1 MKGCCSGANDK
12 NALQSNESLPKRL
25 LINPFS
31 GTSNLIL
38 SMFGGDN
45 INFNIDINFY
55 TAPGQVMKSNFNG
68 NHLIYSLNSLE
79 NSETRG

>member
-12 NALQSNESLPKRL
+12 NALQSNESLPKPL

-38 SMFGGDN
+38 SMFGDDT
-45 INFNIDINFY
+45 IDINIDTNID
-55 TAPGQVMKSNFNG
+55 TAPGQIMK
-68 NHLIYSLNSLE
+68 
-79 NSETRG
+79 

>member
-12 NALQSNESLPKRL
+12 NALQSNESLPKRM

-38 SMFGGDN
+38 SMFGDDT
-45 INFNIDINFY
+45 IDITIDIDIG
-55 TAPGQVMKSNFNG
+55 TAPGQGMKSNFNG
-68 NHLIYSLNSLE
+68 NH
-79 NSETRG
+79 

>member
-45 INFNIDINFY
+45 INFNIDINFD
-55 TAPGQVMKSNFNG
+55 TAPGQVMKSNSNA